1 MRRYKYLVRAISK
14 LTNEINNFDTIN
26 GATYQYQELIECRD
40 KYIEELT
47 KTSLFKWVL
56 LEICFYPKHIYY
68 TIADKIAD
76 IKNKTNDDD
85 GEYPF

>member
-1 MRRYKYLVRAISK
+1 MRRYKYLVRTISE
-14 LTNEINNFDTIN
+14 LTTDINNFDTIN

-56 LEICFYPKHIYY
+56 LEICYYPKHIYY
-68 TIADKIAD
+68 RMVDKMY
-76 IKNKTNDDD
+76 NMMNRNNDEGD
-85 GEYPF
+85 YPF